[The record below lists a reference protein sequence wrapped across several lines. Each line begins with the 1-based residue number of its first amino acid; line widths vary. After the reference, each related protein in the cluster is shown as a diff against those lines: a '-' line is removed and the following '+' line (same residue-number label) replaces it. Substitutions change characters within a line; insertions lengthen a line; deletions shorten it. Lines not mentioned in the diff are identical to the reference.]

1 MNIKNVKNYSSDEI
15 KAIRQSF
22 LKMMAELKEMEV
34 LMNSYQPFVDAMDSK
49 LYKLE
54 KRAK

>member
-1 MNIKNVKNYSSDEI
+1 MNIKNVKNYSADEI
-15 KAIRQSF
+15 KVIRQNL

-34 LMNSYQPFVDAMDSK
+34 LMTSYQPFVDAMDSK